1 MFRIVNFFG
10 MEEELKVMV
19 KAVIFIKHHEDALK
33 IIKYMLCSCIII
45 IITIKA
51 IGVEK
56 NNYDNSNIP
65 LISHCASTWLKISH
79 NLIPPSPANLILH
92 SLQQMSIFHL
102 HQACLIDNK
111 CSLYVTVL
119 PLH

>member
-1 MFRIVNFFG
+1 

-33 IIKYMLCSCIII
+33 IIKYMLCSCIIM
-45 IITIKA
+45 IITVKA

-56 NNYDNSNIP
+56 NNYDNNNIP
-65 LISHCASTWLKISH
+65 LISHSASTWLKISH
-79 NLIPPSPANLILH
+79 DLIPPNPANLILH
-92 SLQQMSIFHL
+92 SLQQMFIFYS
-102 HQACLIDNK
+102 HQACLIDSK

-119 PLH
+119 TLHRGYSP